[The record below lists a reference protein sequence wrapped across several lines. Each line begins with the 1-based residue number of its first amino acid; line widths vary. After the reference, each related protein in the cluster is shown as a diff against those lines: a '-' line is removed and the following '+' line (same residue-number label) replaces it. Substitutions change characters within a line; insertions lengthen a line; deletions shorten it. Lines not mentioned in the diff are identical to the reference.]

1 MMAMENKIK
10 NKIGIIFAIS
20 FIIGV
25 LLLVPMVTEAKGNT
39 HKLIVPPEAEADYVY
54 EGSGTH
60 VGPTLYDDYYYKIKA
75 GKKVSVVA
83 PDDTD
88 DRKFKSWK
96 IVSGEIDSF
105 DANSRETIFT
115 MPEMNVTLSIE
126 YEYSEDMHRI
136 SVQNG
141 YVSTDKNAFDKYIGS
156 FSIDNVAV
164 DLSYYY
170 SKIKETEAYAKKGDV
185 VYVCTKDD
193 PITKKKVFSKWKIVS
208 GDAKQNK
215 TKSNKIRSSAFTSF
229 VIGDEDVVL
238 KPVYGNIPKEG
249 KKISYKG
256 NNYKVVYSVC
266 MDSPK
271 DLTFE
276 GIVELAYTGTK
287 GSNKKIKI
295 PEYFEYKNITYRVSK
310 LDCNLAGNQELQSLT
325 LPTTLKY
332 IGYNTFAGCSN
343 LKKITIT
350 GKTKISSVSKFCEYS
365 RGAFLNIADDAV
377 ITVPKKQLDKF
388 KKYLRKPGYNGY
400 EWKTVIDE
408 STGIKGK

>member
-141 YVSTDKNAFDKYIGS
+141 YVSTDKSS
-156 FSIDNVAV
+156 FGN
-164 DLSYYY
+164 
-170 SKIKETEAYAKKGDV
+170 KETEVYAKKGDV
-185 VYVCTKDD
+185 VYVCTKDE
-193 PITKKKVFSKWKIVS
+193 PVKKKKVFSKWKIVS

-229 VIGDEDVVL
+229 VIGL
-238 KPVYGNIPKEG
+238 
-249 KKISYKG
+249 
-256 NNYKVVYSVC
+256 
-266 MDSPK
+266 
-271 DLTFE
+271 
-276 GIVELAYTGTK
+276 YTYAILPLFAL
-287 GSNKKIKI
+287 IK
-295 PEYFEYKNITYRVSK
+295 S
-310 LDCNLAGNQELQSLT
+310 
-325 LPTTLKY
+325 
-332 IGYNTFAGCSN
+332 
-343 LKKITIT
+343 
-350 GKTKISSVSKFCEYS
+350 
-365 RGAFLNIADDAV
+365 
-377 ITVPKKQLDKF
+377 
-388 KKYLRKPGYNGY
+388 
-400 EWKTVIDE
+400 
-408 STGIKGK
+408 